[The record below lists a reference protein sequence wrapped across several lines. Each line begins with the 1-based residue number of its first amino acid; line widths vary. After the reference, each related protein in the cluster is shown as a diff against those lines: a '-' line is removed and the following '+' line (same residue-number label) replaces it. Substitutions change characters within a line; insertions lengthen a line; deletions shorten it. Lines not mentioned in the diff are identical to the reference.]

1 MYMRSKDQFMK
12 RSLVSEARIFNP
24 RITHH
29 SIRFF
34 AATNTPYFYYSR
46 STTTAVGSSLYYTK
60 RMGRTQEP
68 VLTQQSSSVHHPSS
82 SHTNKWHSSLASASA
97 SSSSPLINGHTT
109 PQFNKSTLPTPAQL
123 PTERKNLMG
132 NVLPD
137 PKKPIFFRLLRTF
150 LRIANNCVLD
160 TTLSLELRNK
170 LGIRGI
176 MPPGVDSPDIQIER
190 CLARIRAKQTNLDK
204 YVLTK

>member
-12 RSLVSEARIFNP
+12 RSLFSEARIFNP
-24 RITHH
+24 RVTHH

-34 AATNTPYFYYSR
+34 AATTSSTPYLYYSR
-46 STTTAVGSSLYYTK
+46 STTTAIGSLYYTK
-60 RMGRTQEP
+60 RMGRTQDP

-123 PTERKNLMG
+123 PTERKILMG
-132 NVLPD
+132 NCSLIPQN
-137 PKKPIFFRLLRTF
+137 PNLFPITSDFSQ
-150 LRIANNCVLD
+150 NC
-160 TTLSLELRNK
+160 
-170 LGIRGI
+170 
-176 MPPGVDSPDIQIER
+176 
-190 CLARIRAKQTNLDK
+190 
-204 YVLTK
+204 